1 LRRGLRGLPLDMLST
16 RRLCRA
22 LRAMDTLIEL
32 FTAGSVRDREKDIR
46 LKIANIV
53 ANTARSINA
62 VVVLE
67 KLPKQCPRNMVR
79 DVKDP
84 VLRHRIY

>member
-1 LRRGLRGLPLDMLST
+1 
-16 RRLCRA
+16 
-22 LRAMDTLIEL
+22 
-32 FTAGSVRDREKDIR
+32 